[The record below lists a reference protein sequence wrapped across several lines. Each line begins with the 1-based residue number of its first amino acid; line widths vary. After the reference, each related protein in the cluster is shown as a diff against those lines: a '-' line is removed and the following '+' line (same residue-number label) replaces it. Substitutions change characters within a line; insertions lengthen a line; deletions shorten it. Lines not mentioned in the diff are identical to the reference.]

1 LRTERT
7 WPIWLNASAL
17 LLVSWIAV
25 ASLALRLP
33 ATSETAA
40 VVFPPWWTAA
50 QAIAAIASA
59 DAAVVRTGI
68 VPTILIVQLTKPGG
82 LKRLRATGAW
92 FILNPQ
98 AVGGCFT
105 T

>member
-1 LRTERT
+1 MRTKRT

-17 LLVSWIAV
+17 LLASWIAV
-25 ASLALRLP
+25 TALALRLP
-33 ATSETAA
+33 AASETAA
-40 VVFPPWWTAA
+40 VVFPPWWNAA
-50 QAIAAIASA
+50 QAISAIATA

-68 VPTILIVQLTKPGG
+68 VPTILIVHVAQPDG
-82 LKRLRATGAW
+82 LKRLRAAGAW
-92 FILNPQ
+92 FTLNPQ